1 MKMVQ
6 FFNRI
11 AMLISTSVLIE
22 ETCYRRAKV
31 IRKAIKVGIVKTN
44 GVFITRSC
52 LAYLMFFYEIIIF
65 FFIVVTLLAGVIAIF
80 VFSFFLFYLFILFV
94 C

>member
-52 LAYLMFFYEIIIF
+52 LVYLMFF